1 MKKIIQLLLSLA
13 LVGGAASSGAAP
25 RAAEDPTAEVIST
38 TDSAPRVKR
47 QTAEKHSAPPAKKS
61 TATAKKEGGKATKST
76 KSKAEKS
83 KTKSGNKAY

>member
-13 LVGGAASSGAAP
+13 LAGGAASSGAAP

-47 QTAEKHSAPPAKKS
+47 QTAEKHSAPSAKKS
-61 TATAKKEGGKATKST
+61 TATAKKEGGKGT

-83 KTKSGNKAY
+83 KTKPGNKAY

>member
-13 LVGGAASSGAAP
+13 LAGGAASSGAAP

-47 QTAEKHSAPPAKKS
+47 QTAEKHSAPAKKS
-61 TATAKKEGGKATKST
+61 TATAKKEGGKST

>member
-13 LVGGAASSGAAP
+13 LAGGAASSGAAP

-47 QTAEKHSAPPAKKS
+47 QTAEKHSAPAKKS
-61 TATAKKEGGKATKST
+61 TATAKKEGGKGT

-83 KTKSGNKAY
+83 KTKPGNKAY